1 MALTDEQL
9 REAASHRGLKL
20 VKSRKGK
27 AGVGDYGK
35 FGLTDPTGKPLFGVG
50 DDGLTASAEE
60 IADYLR
66 EGEGATWA
74 ESARVTPQAEPR
86 TRTAEAESSNPE
98 PPPAAIRPRPRRS
111 VGSVSASRRV
121 EDAAGEV
128 VEADARGASD
138 RAKRSASAPKRVED
152 EVPAPPSILVV
163 RSARG
168 ADADALKALL
178 PTVGFDDGVS
188 IVRKAIASAAA
199 RNEPI
204 LVADRGGVIGLLAW
218 TIIPDIVEGAIGRI
232 SIILVNEKDRRD
244 GVGKALY
251 EAALEELGKRKV
263 RLLEGM
269 SDIEI
274 RNANGFLRALGM
286 QQASYRF
293 VTRI

>member
-20 VKSRKGK
+20 VKSRKRK

-35 FGLTDPTGKPLFGVG
+35 LGLTDPTGKPLFGVG
-50 DDGLTASAEE
+50 DNGLTASAEE

-66 EGEGATWA
+66 AGEVSTWA

-86 TRTAEAESSNPE
+86 TRTTSAEGSDPE
-98 PPPAAIRPRPRRS
+98 PPPAVIRPRPRRS
-111 VGSVSASRRV
+111 VGSAPASRRV
-121 EDAAGEV
+121 EDAVGEV
-128 VEADARGASD
+128 GKEDARGASD
-138 RAKRSASAPKRVED
+138 RASRSASLSGRIED
-152 EVPAPPSILVV
+152 EVPAPPPVLAV

-178 PTVGFDDGVS
+178 STVGYDGGVS
-188 IVRKAIASAAA
+188 TIRKAIASAAA
-199 RNEPI
+199 RTEPI

-232 SIILVNEKDRRD
+232 SIIVVNEQDRRD
-244 GVGKALY
+244 GVSKALY
-251 EAALEELGKRKV
+251 EAALEKLGIRKV
-263 RLLEGM
+263 RLIEGM

-274 RNANGFLRALGM
+274 RNANGFLRALGL